1 MTHLNREDDEAQK
14 TPSLNRH
21 KEESA
26 GSSAHPTRH
35 KLARSFRSSK
45 QLDRSARSS
54 RGPNDKT
61 ACIEEE
67 LNEMKKQ
74 MRDMKNNMKAKAA
87 RNLDNLVHRADS
99 PFIPRIANFP
109 LSTRFK
115 VLPLENFD
123 RSKDPFNKIQMFY
136 NIIFMLIR
144 DFSQK
149 SSILIRVK
157 SLSIERVRMH
167 DSTIT
172 IYLLIFLI
180 LNSLKED
187 NALKTMVQMSC

>member
-1 MTHLNREDDEAQK
+1 
-14 TPSLNRH
+14 
-21 KEESA
+21 
-26 GSSAHPTRH
+26 
-35 KLARSFRSSK
+35 
-45 QLDRSARSS
+45 
-54 RGPNDKT
+54 
-61 ACIEEE
+61 
-67 LNEMKKQ
+67 MKKQ

-87 RNLDNLVHRADS
+87 HNLDNLVHIADS

-109 LSTRFK
+109 LPTRFK

-123 RSKDPFNKIQMFY
+123 RTKDPFDQIQMFY
-136 NIIFMLIR
+136 NIIFMLIC

-149 SSILIRVK
+149 SSILVRVK
-157 SLSIERVRMH
+157 SLSIEHVRMH